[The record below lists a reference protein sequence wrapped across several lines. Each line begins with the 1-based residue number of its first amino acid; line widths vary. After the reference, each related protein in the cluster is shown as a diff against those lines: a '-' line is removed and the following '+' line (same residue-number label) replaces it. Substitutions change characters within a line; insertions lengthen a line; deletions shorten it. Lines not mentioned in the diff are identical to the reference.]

1 MDYLKNIKK
10 DYKDIN
16 DLIINEFNN
25 ITFIYLQTLCDQDK
39 IDNYILKY
47 IKLNRKYLIS
57 PNTKEIK
64 NYLELKKYLENGFLI
79 IINNKEIYAIEVK
92 TVLTRNISTPSTEP
106 SRYGPKDSLV
116 ENIEANL
123 GLIRRR
129 IKTEHLKSI
138 NIEIGKV
145 TKTSTNIIYIDNI
158 ADINLVKTIKDKL
171 NNINIDGLLDISIL
185 KKYFSNNNIFPTVR
199 MTERPDLIS
208 TSLLQ
213 GKVVI
218 LLDTSP
224 YALILPSFFS
234 DFINPI
240 SDNYTKKI
248 SANFL
253 KILRIISFLLSI
265 IIPGFYVAITTY
277 NQETIPTT
285 LLINF
290 QNQRIGVPIPAFLE
304 CLLTIITCEILKESD
319 IRFPSAYGSSI
330 SILGALVLGEAAV
343 SAGIVSPIMI
353 IVVSISYISSLLFT
367 DLEISNAIRYWR
379 FIFLLCGSSFGL
391 YGIGLCLLFF
401 LINLSS
407 LETFNISYLYPL
419 IPYDLPYLKETLIS
433 GDNNKRSKILS
444 KNRIKGAK

>member
-1 MDYLKNIKK
+1 MNYLKNIKK

-47 IKLNRKYLIS
+47 IKLNKKYLIS

-64 NYLELKKYLENGFLI
+64 NYLELKRYLENGFLI

-407 LETFNISYLYPL
+407 IETFNISYLYPL

>member
-47 IKLNRKYLIS
+47 IKLNKKYLIS

-116 ENIEANL
+116 ENIEDNL

-240 SDNYTKKI
+240 SNNYTKKI

-407 LETFNISYLYPL
+407 IETFNISYLYPL